1 MSDRP
6 NSHDFSDPAAAFA
19 AASSL
24 RAACDAAASAD
35 PSLNLSEA
43 NHGYDQFMREVMRIG
58 TLFEAWACKHVVF
71 EALGECWPYF
81 LEDRFGTACL
91 AVRSPES
98 MNRFDE
104 ADCLHV
110 AMELR
115 LPVWLDGEL
124 RAVMHERV
132 MRQST
137 APTVPPATSVPPGSS
152 PRRPRW

>member
-1 MSDRP
+1 MNDRQTSNELP
-6 NSHDFSDPAAAFA
+6 DPAAVFA
-19 AASSL
+19 AATSL
-24 RAACDAAASAD
+24 RNACDAAVTAD
-35 PSLNLSEA
+35 LSLNLSEA
-43 NHGYDQFMREVMRIG
+43 YHGYDQFIREVMRIG

-81 LEDRFGTACL
+81 LEDHFGEACL

-98 MNRFDE
+98 TDRFDE
-104 ADCLHV
+104 TDCLHV

-137 APTVPPATSVPPGSS
+137 APTALPATPAPPWSS